1 MRHPSGTAHP
11 FAKSVKGWGTRTRIK
26 FPTSRKSGEKWGTR
40 TRIKFPTSRKSGEK
54 WGTQLH
60 PAHTFAKSA
69 KDGAP
74 AAQESPPF
82 KKREGWGTR
91 PDQIPHF
98 SQKRREMG
106 HPSGSNSP
114 LLAKAARN
122 GAPER
127 IEFPTS
133 RKSGEKWGTQLHL
146 AHPFAKSAKDGA
158 PARIKFPT
166 SRKSGEKWGTQLH
179 SAHPFAKSAKDGAPA
194 RIKFPTSRKSGEK
207 WGTQLHLAH
216 PFAKSA
222 KGWSTRPDQIPH
234 FSQKRREMGH
244 PAAPRP
250 PFRKRGEG
258 WGTRPDQIPH
268 FSQKRREMGH
278 PYVLSFPRLEFPRLA
293 KPARNGAP
301 REKWGIPAHPITSVT
316 WGPQFCMLTS
326 ICSFVI
332 SDFRTENLSGC
343 HEFLFSDWEGR

>member
-40 TRIKFPTSRKSGEK
+40 TGVKFPTSRKSGEK
-54 WGTQLH
+54 WGTRADQL
-60 PAHTFAKSA
+60 
-69 KDGAP
+69 
-74 AAQESPPF
+74 
-82 KKREGWGTR
+82 
-91 PDQIPHF
+91 PHF

-179 SAHPFAKSAKDGAPA
+179 
-194 RIKFPTSRKSGEK
+194 
-207 WGTQLHLAH
+207 LAH

-222 KGWSTRPDQIPH
+222 K
-234 FSQKRREMGH
+234 
-244 PAAPRP
+244 
-250 PFRKRGEG
+250 G

-278 PYVLSFPRLEFPRLA
+278 P
-293 KPARNGAP
+293 
-301 REKWGIPAHPITSVT
+301 
-316 WGPQFCMLTS
+316 
-326 ICSFVI
+326 
-332 SDFRTENLSGC
+332 SGSNSP
-343 HEFLFSDWEGR
+343 LL